1 MKLLKD
7 VGRVLLAI
15 ALMLC
20 VVIIVIIVYLSYLV
34 TRAFDSLAWH
44 WIVSIIMSCVAICAF
59 LLHEVYRLLRQV
71 YRSCRRPKD

>member
-20 VVIIVIIVYLSYLV
+20 IAIIVIIVYLSYLI
-34 TRAFDSLAWH
+34 TRAFDLLAWH
-44 WIVSIIMSCVAICAF
+44 WIVSIIMSCVATCAF
-59 LLHEVYRLLRQV
+59 LLHEVYRLLRSV
-71 YRSCRRPKD
+71 YRSRRRLED